1 MKLHVGV
8 PRLLPMTIALLGG
21 LLAMKSVTLVR
32 TAVASAP
39 SASAPAKNAPAATA
53 TPTPAGTPASTGAAA
68 ASTQG
73 TGPIKSGDV
82 QSTGSQGSSGPDAP
96 PAVAAIP
103 ESERAVLLELRE
115 RRQLLASREQTVAS
129 RESMLAAAEQKLSA
143 RVAELQGLQ
152 KRLETL
158 EAARQQRDDA
168 SWQGLVRLYETMKP
182 RDAATIFNDL
192 QMPVL
197 LQVMDRMKDSKAALV
212 LSAMNPDKAR
222 DLTSE
227 LAKLRTQ
234 RDPGPAAGPPG
245 GAPNAP
251 AAGSNTNTPLR
262 PRAEPARPATAG
274 G

>member
-1 MKLHVGV
+1 MKLHIGV
-8 PRLLPMTIALLGG
+8 PRLHPVTIALLGG
-21 LLAMKSVTLVR
+21 LLAMKSVSLVR

-39 SASAPAKNAPAATA
+39 EVSKPAPAA
-53 TPTPAGTPASTGAAA
+53 SV
-68 ASTQG
+68 QG
-73 TGPIKSGDV
+73 TGPIKSGDT
-82 QSTGSQGSSGPDAP
+82 QQTGRQGSAAEDAP
-96 PAVAAIP
+96 PAEPPVPAIP

-115 RRQLLASREQTVAS
+115 RRQQLESREQTVAS
-129 RESMLAAAEQKLSA
+129 RESVLAAAEQKLSA

-152 KRLETL
+152 KRLESL
-158 EAARQQRDDA
+158 ENARQLRDDA

-197 LQVMDRMKDSKAALV
+197 LQVLDRMKDSKAALI

-222 DLTSE
+222 DVTTE

-234 RDPGPAAGPPG
+234 RDLVAPSGVSGATPNGATTGSTTPP
-245 GAPNAP
+245 
-251 AAGSNTNTPLR
+251 R
-262 PRAEPARPATAG
+262 PRAEPARSATAG

>member
-1 MKLHVGV
+1 MKFQIGV
-8 PRLLPMTIALLGG
+8 PRLLPVTIALLGG
-21 LLAMKSVTLVR
+21 LLAMKSVSLVR

-39 SASAPAKNAPAATA
+39 
-53 TPTPAGTPASTGAAA
+53 A
-68 ASTQG
+68 ASTSAPTASTHG

-82 QSTGSQGSSGPDAP
+82 QSTGSAAPDSP
-96 PAVAAIP
+96 PTPPPVPAIP

-115 RRQLLASREQTVAS
+115 RRQQLDSREQTVAS

-158 EAARQQRDDA
+158 ETARQQRDDA

-197 LQVMDRMKDSKAALV
+197 LQVMDRMKDSKAALI

-222 DLTSE
+222 DVTSE

-234 RDPGPAAGPPG
+234 RDPAASTGATSATTNGPATGSTTPP
-245 GAPNAP
+245 
-251 AAGSNTNTPLR
+251 R
-262 PRAEPARPATAG
+262 PRAEPARPASAG

>member
-1 MKLHVGV
+1 MKFHIGV

-21 LLAMKSVTLVR
+21 LLAMKSVSLVR
-32 TAVASAP
+32 AAVAA
-39 SASAPAKNAPAATA
+39 APAAS
-53 TPTPAGTPASTGAAA
+53 TPAAAPAPTGAPA

-82 QSTGSQGSSGPDAP
+82 QSTGSQGAPAP
-96 PAVAAIP
+96 PAVPAIP

-115 RRQLLASREQTVAS
+115 RRQQLDSREQTVMS

-158 EAARQQRDDA
+158 EASRQQRDDA

-197 LQVMDRMKDSKAALV
+197 LQVMDRMKESKAALI

-222 DLTSE
+222 DVTSE

-234 RDPGPAAGPPG
+234 RDPGAPTGASG
-245 GAPNAP
+245 GASNGP
-251 AAGSNTNTPLR
+251 AAGSNTAPR
-262 PRAEPARPATAG
+262 PRIEPARPATAG

>member
-1 MKLHVGV
+1 MKIHIGA

-21 LLAMKSVTLVR
+21 LLAMKSVSLVR
-32 TAVASAP
+32 TAM
-39 SASAPAKNAPAATA
+39 ASAPAASAPAPAA
-53 TPTPAGTPASTGAAA
+53 STH
-68 ASTQG
+68 G

-82 QSTGSQGSSGPDAP
+82 QSTGSAAPDAP
-96 PAVAAIP
+96 PAPPPVPVIP

-115 RRQLLASREQTVAS
+115 RRQQLDSREQTVMS

-158 EAARQQRDDA
+158 ETARQQRDDA

-197 LQVMDRMKDSKAALV
+197 LQVMDRMKDGKAALI

-234 RDPGPAAGPPG
+234 RDPGTPTGATSA
-245 GAPNAP
+245 APNGP
-251 AAGSNTNTPLR
+251 AAGSSAPPR